1 MAAKKTNP
9 TWTDGKAK
17 LMHFDRDGLLG
28 LVQDLYAANKDNQI
42 FLHAR
47 FNLGGDVLKPYKA
60 TINRWVWPDILR
72 NQDYSVTK
80 AKKAI
85 SDYKK
90 AIGQAEGVA
99 ELMVFYC
106 ECATGFSNNVGI
118 EDESYLDALVRMFER
133 ALKTIAALPE
143 AQRDSLWTRLDVVCR
158 ISHANLGYGVGDDMD
173 DLLAE
178 YGVDG

>member
-1 MAAKKTNP
+1 M
-9 TWTDGKAK
+9 
-17 LMHFDRDGLLG
+17 
-28 LVQDLYAANKDNQI
+28 
-42 FLHAR
+42 
-47 FNLGGDVLKPYKA
+47 KPYKA

-118 EDESYLDALVRMFER
+118 EDENYLDALVRMFEK
-133 ALKTIAALPE
+133 ALKAIVALPE
-143 AQRDSLWTRLDVVCR
+143 VQRDSLWARLDAVR
-158 ISHANLGYGVGDDMD
+158 TISQNNFGYGVGDDMD

-178 YGVDG
+178 YRIDG

>member
-9 TWTDGKAK
+9 TWTDVKAK
-17 LMHFDRDGLLG
+17 LVHFDRDGLLG
-28 LVQDLYAANKDNQI
+28 LVQDLYAANKDNRI

-47 FNLGGDVLKPYKA
+47 FNLGGDGLKPYKA
-60 TINRWVWPDILR
+60 TINRWMWPDILN
-72 NQDYSVTK
+72 NQDTSVTK

-90 AIGQAEGVA
+90 AVGQAEGVA

-118 EDESYLDALVRMFER
+118 EDESYLDALVRMFEQ
-133 ALKTIAALPE
+133 ALKAIAALPE

-158 ISHANLGYGVGDDMD
+158 TSHANFGYGVGDDMD

-178 YGVDG
+178 YRING